1 MSEIKIVNLK
11 KYYGVRLLL
20 DIDELSIHDGDKIGI
35 VGVNGV
41 GKTTLLDMING
52 SESIDEGS
60 IMIKKD
66 TNIAYV
72 PQLGPPFSKYIGGKY
87 ASIFQTETV
96 YNNYMS
102 GGEKTRFKLAVGF
115 ESEPDILLVDE
126 PTSNLDIDGIGL
138 IIDNFKP
145 FNKTILV
152 ISHDRHFLDE
162 VCDKILEIRDTKCK
176 LYNGNYS
183 KYIELKEM
191 ELARNEFEYS
201 QYIKEKERLT
211 RLKYSY
217 EEQSRGIGRTLKRMG
232 NSEARLHKMGGQI
245 NKNKVDKLAKAVE
258 SRIEKLEVIEKPKE
272 ESVIRIKVLD
282 STKPGSKILI
292 SAENLNK
299 SFGEK
304 IIFEDANFS
313 VFNGK
318 VVALIGPNGS
328 GKTTL
333 VNMILNNDGIVN
345 SKALKIGHFSQ
356 SLDILDESKS
366 ILENV
371 MDTSIHNEDF
381 ARLVL
386 ARLLIRGEKVYEN
399 LSILSG
405 GERVKVSFAK
415 MILSNINCLILD
427 EPTNFLDISSL
438 KVIEEVLQNYDGT
451 VLLVTHDVKLI
462 DAVADELL
470 IIKDRKLISHL
481 GNYSDYIE
489 SCARDNASS
498 TKSNQKMLLEIEI
511 SRIISELSLDIS
523 NERKEELEKELELK
537 SLQLRKYEEEQDK

>member
-20 DIDELSIHDGDKIGI
+20 DIDELSIHSGEKIGI

-41 GKTTLLDMING
+41 GKTTLLEMING
-52 SESIDEGS
+52 SESYDEGS
-60 IMIKKD
+60 IMIKKE

-72 PQLGPPFSKYIGGKY
+72 PQLGPPLNKDIGGKY
-87 ASIFQTETV
+87 ASFFQTNTV
-96 YNNYMS
+96 YNDYMS

-126 PTSNLDIDGIGL
+126 PTSNLDIDGIEL
-138 IIDNFKP
+138 IIDNFKS

-183 KYIELKEM
+183 KYIELKEK
-191 ELARNEFEYS
+191 ELARNEFEYT

-258 SRIEKLEVIEKPKE
+258 SRIEKLEVVEKPKE
-272 ESVIRIKVLD
+272 ESVIRIKILD
-282 STKPGSKILI
+282 STKPSSKILI

-313 VFNGK
+313 IFNGRA
-318 VVALIGPNGS
+318 VALIGPNGS

-333 VNMILNNDGIVN
+333 VNMILSNDGIVN
-345 SKALKIGHFSQ
+345 SRAIKIGRFSQ
-356 SLDILDESKS
+356 SLDILDKSKS

-386 ARLLIRGEKVYEN
+386 ARLLIRGDKVHEN
-399 LSILSG
+399 LNILSG

-415 MILSNINCLILD
+415 IILSDINCLILD

-438 KVIEEVLQNYDGT
+438 EVIEELLQNYEGT

-470 IIKDRKLISHL
+470 IIKDRKLIRHL

-489 SCARDNASS
+489 SCTRDNTPS

-523 NERKEELEKELELK
+523 NERKDELEKELDLK
-537 SLQLRKYEEEQDK
+537 SLQLREYVD